1 MTIADEVS
9 LEKGNAKQIVP
20 SIRHFRHGLHSPVD
34 QDLEQSELEKSLS
47 YSKHK
52 YVQILILFTI
62 SFKRLI

>member
-1 MTIADEVS
+1 MVYT
-9 LEKGNAKQIVP
+9 L
-20 SIRHFRHGLHSPVD
+20 VD